1 MASSTLCPTPGL
13 HLSSDFPTL
22 PNTSPLT
29 IIYGALSPLPTRSSQ
44 HRLPTPLSLRQLT
57 LPNLKQLTLPSLR
70 QLTLP
75 SLRQLTQPSPRRH
88 MVPGKRHLTQ
98 LSLSRPT
105 LPNLRRLTRRS
116 RSSYTSR
123 QLRTTCPSLRCST
136 SLLRNQPTKLQ
147 FIHSLS
153 SIVNHNSTHRKADT

>member
-1 MASSTLCPTPGL
+1 MG
-13 HLSSDFPTL
+13 TL

-57 LPNLKQLTLPSLR
+57 LANLKQLTLPSL
-70 QLTLP
+70 
-75 SLRQLTQPSPRRH
+75 RRH